1 MYERAIADIPLTQ
14 QLWVDYID
22 YVATTLKEDEIILNI
37 CKRSV
42 ANCSWSSSLW
52 STYLIHAE
60 TYKHPHEELKGFYIL
75 LNTM

>member
-22 YVATTLKEDEIILNI
+22 YVTTTLKEDKIILNI

-52 STYLIHAE
+52 STYLIQAE
-60 TYKHPHEELKGFYIL
+60 AYKHPHEELAGFYIL
-75 LNTM
+75 